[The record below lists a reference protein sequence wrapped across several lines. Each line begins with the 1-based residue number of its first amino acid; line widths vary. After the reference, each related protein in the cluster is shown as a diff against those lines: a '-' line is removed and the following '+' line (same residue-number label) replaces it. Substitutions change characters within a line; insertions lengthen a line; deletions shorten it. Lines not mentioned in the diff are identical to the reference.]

1 MQDPHF
7 INPLTNPIFLEIVK
21 RFIWVFVA
29 GLFLIIFL
37 NKFSFRELWKKE
49 LGKRYLSWL
58 VLGGI
63 LLFFISTGG
72 IPALSFLFIIMTLAL
87 FELSKMSNLPKTYF
101 IGLVFLS
108 LISVIIVSFFP
119 NNFYMLP
126 MLYFMIWT
134 LIPIRTDDKKGFFNS
149 SVSLYASIW
158 IIFALCHFVL
168 LGHLNN
174 SLDNTKALL
183 FLVLFA
189 VPLADIG
196 AYVFGRAFSKIKFLG
211 KFKIAKNI
219 SPKKIWAGILG
230 DIIGAGIGIWI
241 MYFAIQNYF
250 SIMQMVIL
258 TILIGFFSVIGDLN
272 ESMVKRY
279 FKVKDSSNI
288 IPGHGGILDRIDS
301 ILRVIVVV
309 YYFALIAL

>member
-1 MQDPHF
+1 MQDPNF
-7 INPLTNPIFLEIVK
+7 INPLSNPIFIEVVK
-21 RFIWVFVA
+21 RFFWVFLL
-29 GLFLIIFL
+29 GLVLIFVL
-37 NKFSFRELWKKE
+37 NKFSFREIWKKE

-58 VLGGI
+58 VLGVI
-63 LLFFISTGG
+63 LLFFISVGG
-72 IPALSFLFIIMTLAL
+72 ILSLVFLFLITILAI
-87 FELSKMSNLPKTYF
+87 FELVKMSNLPKTYWY
-101 IGLVFLS
+101 GLIFLS
-108 LISVIIVSFFP
+108 FVSIIIVSFFP
-119 NNFYMLP
+119 QNFYMLP
-126 MLYFMIWT
+126 ILYFMVWT
-134 LIPIRTDDKKGFFNS
+134 LIPIRINDKKGFFNS

-174 SLDNTKALL
+174 SFDNTKALL

-196 AYVFGRAFSKIKFLG
+196 AYVFGRMFSKIEFFN
-211 KFKIAKNI
+211 KFKIAENI

-250 SIMQMVIL
+250 SIVQMIVL
-258 TILIGFFSVIGDLN
+258 ALLIGFFSVMGDLN

-279 FKVKDSSNI
+279 FNVKDSSNI
-288 IPGHGGILDRIDS
+288 IPGHGGVLDRIDS
-301 ILRVIVVV
+301 ILRVIVIV
-309 YYFALIAL
+309 YYFALAVL